1 MRARL
6 VPALFVAAGLG
17 LIGTGSA
24 FAYADAP
31 AVATPADAPPAAT
44 GDPLSGTRNNLQQAG
59 LPLALLGGGVGQLT
73 DGSRQLDDGAHQLA
87 DGLAQASA
95 GGQQLADG
103 LGQLQGGVGL
113 LGDGATQVSE
123 GVDQVVD
130 RLTGFGEMQAG
141 VTEQLTVV
149 AGTLRQSPDPVSQ
162 EAAARL
168 DGLVGRL
175 NTEGLGPET
184 LAQLEQLR
192 GGARQLAYELSDPDA
207 QFVAGMVQAADGSRQ
222 LRDGLMLLDD
232 GGRQLVDGT
241 GQLVDG
247 VGPVTGVIEE
257 SRTTCGKRRPRCRSR
272 RPRRRRATSRRR
284 RRRPPSGSGGRMRSS
299 RWGRWCSP
307 CRHCCRTCCGRMS
320 HAFDR
325 TEPM

>member
-1 MRARL
+1 M
-6 VPALFVAAGLG
+6 
-17 LIGTGSA
+17 
-24 FAYADAP
+24 
-31 AVATPADAPPAAT
+31 
-44 GDPLSGTRNNLQQAG
+44 
-59 LPLALLGGGVGQLT
+59 
-73 DGSRQLDDGAHQLA
+73 
-87 DGLAQASA
+87 
-95 GGQQLADG
+95 
-103 LGQLQGGVGL
+103 GL
-113 LGDGATQVSE
+113 LGDGATQVSD

-247 VGPVTGVIEE
+247 VGPVTGVIEGVSDNVRE
-257 SRTTCGKRRPRCRSR
+257 ATAALPKSPAPASSGDVAAAVETTAERQWWPYALVAMGALVLAVPALLPNVLRPNVTRVRSN
-272 RPRRRRATSRRR
+272 
-284 RRRPPSGSGGRMRSS
+284 
-299 RWGRWCSP
+299 
-307 CRHCCRTCCGRMS
+307 
-320 HAFDR
+320 
-325 TEPM
+325 

>member
-113 LGDGATQVSE
+113 LGDGATQVSD

-247 VGPVTGVIEE
+247 VGPVTGVIDGVSDNVREATAALPKSPAPASSGDVGAAVE
-257 SRTTCGKRRPRCRSR
+257 TTAERQWWPYALVALGALVLAVPALLPNVLRPNVTRVRSN
-272 RPRRRRATSRRR
+272 
-284 RRRPPSGSGGRMRSS
+284 
-299 RWGRWCSP
+299 
-307 CRHCCRTCCGRMS
+307 
-320 HAFDR
+320 
-325 TEPM
+325 